1 MAGSL
6 QDQLLN
12 MGVASTQQAKKAK
25 QQKRKTAKQAKQSPK
40 EAAAAAQLKQQQLEQ
55 AREEKAARDREL
67 NKQRDDARMQKET
80 QARARQVV
88 EQHRTALPK
97 DGAVSYNFTHGTT
110 IKTIYVAKGQLEM
123 LAVGTMA
130 VVRQEDKYW
139 LLDGTVARKVA
150 ELDASLIISLH
161 EKTVVDDDDPYK
173 DFEIPDDLMW

>member
-25 QQKRKTAKQAKQSPK
+25 QQKRKTAKQAKQSPQ
-40 EAAAAAQLKQQQLEQ
+40 EAAAAAKLKQEQLQQ

-88 EQHRTALPK
+88 TQHRTPLPK

-110 IKTIYVAKGQLEM
+110 IKTIYVDKGQLEM